1 LLKLIA
7 QGIERHFEGDYISSI
22 HVLIPQVEVTLR
34 YLLNK
39 KGINTLKTKGDV
51 KMDNELG
58 GLLRD
63 AAYGNA
69 LQEDFEIFGVKIY

>member
-1 LLKLIA
+1 
-7 QGIERHFEGDYISSI
+7 
-22 HVLIPQVEVTLR
+22 
-34 YLLNK
+34 
-39 KGINTLKTKGDV
+39 
-51 KMDNELG
+51 MDNELG